1 MIWCLGIQFVAIC
14 ILVIDRWLMNQQ
26 LRNFVNYLH
35 VKEHKG
41 REELLRIG
49 AGEYD
54 IESP

>member
-35 VKEHKG
+35 VKERKG
-41 REELLRIG
+41 RDELLRIG